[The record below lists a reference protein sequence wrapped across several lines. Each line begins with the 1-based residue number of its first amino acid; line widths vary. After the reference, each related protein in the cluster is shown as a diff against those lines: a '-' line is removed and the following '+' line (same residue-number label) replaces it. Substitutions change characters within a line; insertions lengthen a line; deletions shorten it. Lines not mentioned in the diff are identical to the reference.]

1 MHCQAARARRAAR
14 TRSARTL
21 PVQSLLGR
29 DRPSDRDRPNMSNV
43 GSPPPP
49 AAERSQPW
57 GQTVATIV
65 ISVVLVLSWV
75 AMYAIYQNKKRRE
88 AKEAGK
94 VTPTRKERKMQ
105 KKESK
110 EKLKQ
115 MSPREKW
122 LNKKAGGV
130 DDLAHLSP
138 REKWLA
144 AKTGQVPGEKLRAVV
159 AMQKA
164 GQLKNVIA
172 MAKAA
177 KAAEA
182 AKAAQA
188 GGGEAKPEDLNVI
201 VEADESEAVPLMP
214 VQHPSMQLVEESS
227 EEAMES
233 PKHVPS
239 KRSGQ
244 ATLEARLSQQSLLS
258 VSSTDNSADLHYRR
272 PSHVPSSVP
281 PDQAT
286 IEERLSRAR
295 SSARMTSPE
304 GVRPTSAPTSPPPLD
319 MQNGGDDQGGGGE
332 QEEDPYES
340 EEVIKTLSI

>member
-1 MHCQAARARRAAR
+1 
-14 TRSARTL
+14 
-21 PVQSLLGR
+21 
-29 DRPSDRDRPNMSNV
+29 
-43 GSPPPP
+43 
-49 AAERSQPW
+49 
-57 GQTVATIV
+57 
-65 ISVVLVLSWV
+65 
-75 AMYAIYQNKKRRE
+75 
-88 AKEAGK
+88 
-94 VTPTRKERKMQ
+94 MQ

-144 AKTGQVPGEKLRAVV
+144 AKTGQVPGDKLRAVV

-239 KRSGQ
+239 KQPGQ
-244 ATLEARLSQQSLLS
+244 ATLEARLSQQSAQL
-258 VSSTDNSADLHYRR
+258 TDSNLHYRR
-272 PSHVPSSVP
+272 PTHVPSSMQP
-281 PDQAT
+281 NQAT

-304 GVRPTSAPTSPPPLD
+304 GVRPTSAPISPPALD
-319 MQNGGDDQGGGGE
+319 MQNGGDGGDDQGDGGE
-332 QEEDPYES
+332 QEEDPYEG